1 MLIVRRNTFE
11 TNSSSTHSLVMCSG
25 DEYDLLEKKE
35 AFLVGESTVVKK
47 EDLITEWLS
56 KNNYKKREW
65 EKFCQE
71 HNLDS
76 TDPEVLANNIINGVS
91 SYDYDEDDLDEGQFI
106 ACFDVYE
113 VCTLDQFWEYYE
125 ERLEGFTD
133 EYTTKSGEKV
143 IAFGVYGMDC

>member
-1 MLIVRRNTFE
+1 MLVVRRNTFE

-35 AFLVGESTVVKK
+35 AFLVDTSKVVKK
-47 EDLITEWLS
+47 ADLITEFID
-56 KNNYKKREW
+56 KNKYAQRSW
-65 EKFCQE
+65 EEYCQE

-76 TDPEVLANNIINGVS
+76 TDPEVLANNIINGLDK
-91 SYDYDEDDLDEGQFI
+91 YNYNEDDLEDGQCL
-106 ACFDVYE
+106 ACFTVYE

>member
-1 MLIVRRNTFE
+1 MIKVRKGTFE

-25 DEYDLLEKKE
+25 DEYDLLEKNE
-35 AFLVGESTVVKK
+35 AFLVNESTVVKK
-47 EDLITEWLS
+47 EDLITEFIN
-56 KNNYKKREW
+56 KNSYKKKKW
-65 EKFCQE
+65 EEYCQE

-76 TDPEVLANNIINGVS
+76 TDPEVLANNIIHGVRS
-91 SYDYDEDDLDEGQFI
+91 DDYEEEDLENGQFF

-113 VCTLDQFWEYYE
+113 ICTIDQFWEYYE
-125 ERLEGFTD
+125 ERLESFTD